1 MTIDELSKRVTT
13 AGKFNQANKEARANA
28 ERLLEITGAST
39 LAEAIGQNCKHGMDI
54 YNCYDGCYDEMKNG
68 TVN

>member
-28 ERLLEITGAST
+28 ERLLESTGAST
-39 LAEAIGQNCKHGMDI
+39 LAEALDRQTAIDSKDPAAAGRRAAKAN
-54 YNCYDGCYDEMKNG
+54 NE
-68 TVN
+68 